1 MSAPD
6 WSRTSQAF
14 RHLDGSLPQPPRR
27 VTTPD
32 GPGGIELFRTF
43 PAVRKEYQRGR
54 LHGWVQ
60 AMVFYTIATTVLVLG
75 FVALGVRP

>member
-1 MSAPD
+1 MTARDSHVAGQRPD
-6 WSRTSQAF
+6 WF
-14 RHLDGSLPQPPRR
+14 PPPR

-43 PAVRKEYQRGR
+43 PAVRREYGRGFR
-54 LHGWVQ
+54 NGFIA
-60 AMVFYTIATTVLVLG
+60 AMVFYGVASAVLVLG